1 MKIAAV
7 IAEYN
12 PFHNGHLY
20 QLRSL
25 RSELCVDYII
35 VVISGDFTQRGIPA
49 IVDKYSR
56 TRMALENGADLV
68 FELPAYFALGSAAYF
83 AEGAVSLLDKLG
95 VVDVLHFGSECGDI
109 AQLTKYAQILA
120 YETPDYKRLLN
131 QYLKQGLSYPTAKS
145 KAFQQVLI
153 HEKILAAESDC
164 NLPSIKAINTATP
177 DYHLLLNNTINTV
190 ATDRQCSAQILA
202 QPNNNLAMEYIKALL
217 LRKSTI
223 LPATITRKGS
233 GYNNNT
239 LTSGIFA
246 SADALRRALL
256 DLQHNTANIN
266 TIREYLPETVYNDL
280 KKQLA
285 TTAGSL
291 LFTDDF
297 SEILHYKLIYE
308 QQHNR
313 AKGKRCFASFY
324 DINSQLSNTL
334 YNHLPDFYKISD
346 FARSCK
352 SKNLTYTHI
361 SRCLMHILLDMKQ
374 DIIDELKEH
383 DYSQYARLLGFRDAG
398 KPVLKAIKANAS
410 IPLITKP
417 AKALKELNDIAR
429 ASFCADIY
437 ASTVYQNVKFHKMTH
452 MSSYNKLNTVSNEL
466 KRQIMKLP

>member
-12 PFHNGHLY
+12 PFHNGHFY
-20 QLRSL
+20 QLHSL

-95 VVDVLHFGSECGDI
+95 VVDILHFGSECGDI

-145 KAFQQVLI
+145 KAFQQLFI
-153 HEKILAAESDC
+153 HE
-164 NLPSIKAINTATP
+164 NTNTATP
-177 DYHLLLNNTINTV
+177 DYHLPLNDTINT
-190 ATDRQCSAQILA
+190 AAPDRKCSAQILA

-223 LPATITRKGS
+223 FPATIARKGS
-233 GYNNNT
+233 GYGNNT

-256 DLQHNTANIN
+256 DLQSNPANIN
-266 TIREYLPETVYNDL
+266 TIKEYLPETVYNDL

-308 QQHNR
+308 QQHNH

-334 YNHLPDFYKISD
+334 YNHLPDFCKISD

-374 DIIDELKEH
+374 DMIDELKEH

-417 AKALKELNDIAR
+417 AKALKELNNIAR
-429 ASFCADIY
+429 VSFCADIY

>member
-20 QLRSL
+20 QLCSL
-25 RSELCVDYII
+25 RNELCVDYII

-49 IVDKYSR
+49 IVDKYNR

-95 VVDVLHFGSECGDI
+95 VVDILHFGSECGDI
-109 AQLTKYAQILA
+109 AQLTQYAQILA

-145 KAFQQVLI
+145 KAFQQLFI
-153 HEKILAAESDC
+153 NE
-164 NLPSIKAINTATP
+164 NINTTAP
-177 DYHLLLNNTINTV
+177 DCHLLLNNTINT
-190 ATDRQCSAQILA
+190 AAINRQCNAQILT
-202 QPNNNLAMEYIKALL
+202 QPNNNLAIEYIKALL
-217 LRKSTI
+217 LRQSTI
-223 LPATITRKGS
+223 SPATITRKGS
-233 GYNNNT
+233 KYGNNT

-246 SADALRRALL
+246 SADALRHSLFN
-256 DLQHNTANIN
+256 LQYNIANLH
-266 TIREYLPETVYNDL
+266 TIKEYLPETVYNNL
-280 KKQLA
+280 KTLLS

-297 SEILHYKLIYE
+297 SEIMHYKLIYE
-308 QQHNR
+308 QQHNST
-313 AKGKRCFASFY
+313 KRKSCFASFY

-334 YNHLPDFYKISD
+334 YNHLPDFCSISD
-346 FARSCK
+346 FALSCK

-361 SRCLMHILLDMKQ
+361 NRCLMHILLDMKQ
-374 DIIDELKEH
+374 DVMDRLKAH

-417 AKALKELNDIAR
+417 AKALKVLNGIAR
-429 ASFCADIY
+429 ESFYADIY
-437 ASTVYQNVKFHKMTH
+437 ASTIYQNVKFHKMTQ
-452 MSSYNKLNTVSNEL
+452 MSSYNKLNTISNEL
-466 KRQIMKLP
+466 KRQIIKLP